1 MHGFRPF
8 RRGLSHKYIILI
20 SITVLYYEYCQTLA
34 REVAYVWHATP
45 QFTAINIL
53 FYLNRYTSVLAPIGF
68 VLQALWLPTDYP
80 NKLQVRLIC
89 PCMRLSSFH
98 VYISVFV
105 QFVVGVFLVM
115 RTYALYNGNRW
126 ILGVLVAS
134 AGAVLANGIYSVT
147 SGSSQAGETADSLLD
162 FHGCIFPMT
171 SGEAR
176 KHATAWSGLL
186 ALDLLIFVLTLYKSI
201 AEIRYGGSPIMRVL
215 LRDGSCLCLQLIMS
229 LFTSLTIVT
238 YLAFGPYYHGNF
250 ATITN
255 TCAYSALVPC
265 TLTKEFL
272 SPYDSL
278 SSVMMARL
286 LLNLRDPSL
295 CCRSR
300 YVPGST
306 TISHQQRV
314 SWTDVITVSI
324 DETDEEHQ
332 HTDACRARNQ
342 DSGQWTT
349 VSQGG

>member
-1 MHGFRPF
+1 MHGFRLF

-20 SITVLYYEYCQTLA
+20 SISEFHTKFAYDKSPNDDNIAAVLYYEYCQTLA

-53 FYLNRYTSVLAPIGF
+53 FYLNRYTSLLAPIGF
-68 VLQALWLPTDYP
+68 ILQALWLPADYP

-134 AGAVLANGIYSVT
+134 AGAVLANGIRLVRFLTVHISPI
-147 SGSSQAGETADSLLD
+147 SE
-162 FHGCIFPMT
+162 
-171 SGEAR
+171 
-176 KHATAWSGLL
+176 HATAWSGLL

-215 LRDGSCLCLQLIMS
+215 LRDGAMYFGIMS

-238 YLAFGPYYHGNF
+238 YLAFAPYYHGNF

-255 TCAYSALVPC
+255 TCAYSTLVPC

-272 SPYDSL
+272 SPYDTL